1 MKIKR
6 KIFFFQVKTYETKD
20 KVSVQV
26 WTDST
31 ELQINNSVCE
41 WENKKYSF
49 DCHKCIRAC
58 NGLAFF
64 F

>member
-6 KIFFFQVKTYETKD
+6 KIFFFQVKTYETRD

-41 WENKKYSF
+41 WENNIASTA
-49 DCHKCIRAC
+49 I
-58 NGLAFF
+58 NVSELVMV
-64 F
+64 